1 MGSIYNF
8 MYLTIRS
15 IIIIIIIIIIMEPEI
30 EGQLV

>member
-15 IIIIIIIIIIMEPEI
+15 IIIIIIIIIMEPEI